1 MNNNS
6 DLISLEK
13 LSFEELVA
21 HINQLISKDFARL
34 VYLLYAV
41 DVSEKKLKQLLA
53 EHPTEDAGKLIALL
67 ILERQEQKKKS
78 RESFTQKEA
87 DIPEEDKW

>member
-1 MNNNS
+1 MNNNI

-13 LSFEELVA
+13 LSFDELVA
-21 HINQLISKDFARL
+21 TINDLIAKDFSKL

-53 EHPTEDAGKLIALL
+53 DHPNEDAGKLIALL
-67 ILERQEQKKKS
+67 MLERQEQKRKS
-78 RESFTQKEA
+78 REQFKQREE
-87 DIPEEDKW
+87 DIPEEDRW

>member
-1 MNNNS
+1 MNNNNE
-6 DLISLEK
+6 LISLEK
-13 LSFEELVA
+13 LSFDELVA
-21 HINQLISKDFARL
+21 HINQLISRDFAKL

-53 EHPTEDAGKLIALL
+53 EHPNEDAGKLIALL

-78 RESFTQKEA
+78 REQFKQNEQ

>member
-6 DLISLEK
+6 ELISLEK
-13 LSFEELVA
+13 LSFDELVA
-21 HINQLISKDFARL
+21 HINQLISKDFAKL

-53 EHPTEDAGKLIALL
+53 EHPNEDAGKLIALL

-78 RESFTQKEA
+78 REQFKQNEQ
-87 DIPEEDKW
+87 DIPDEDKW

>member
-1 MNNNS
+1 MNSNNELVS
-6 DLISLEK
+6 IEK
-13 LSFEELVA
+13 LSFDELVA
-21 HINQLISKDFARL
+21 YINQLVSKDFAKL

-53 EHPTEDAGKLIALL
+53 EHPNEDAGKLIALL
-67 ILERQEQKKKS
+67 ILERQEQKRKS
-78 RESFTQKEA
+78 REHFKQREE

>member
-6 DLISLEK
+6 ELISLEK
-13 LSFEELVA
+13 LSFDELVA
-21 HINQLISKDFARL
+21 HINQLISKDFAKL

-53 EHPTEDAGKLIALL
+53 EHPNEDAGKLIALL

-78 RESFTQKEA
+78 REQFKQNEQ

>member
-1 MNNNS
+1 MNNS
-6 DLISLEK
+6 SELISLEK
-13 LSFEELVA
+13 LSFDELVA
-21 HINQLISKDFARL
+21 HINQLISKDFAKL

-53 EHPTEDAGKLIALL
+53 EHLDEDAGKIIALL
-67 ILERQEQKKKS
+67 ILERQKQKKKS
-78 RESFTQKEA
+78 REQFKQNEQ

>member
-1 MNNNS
+1 MNNSNE
-6 DLISLEK
+6 LISLEK
-13 LSFEELVA
+13 LSFDELVA
-21 HINQLISKDFARL
+21 HINQLISKDFAKL

-53 EHPTEDAGKLIALL
+53 EHPNEDAGKLIALL

-78 RESFTQKEA
+78 REQFKQNEE
-87 DIPEEDKW
+87 DIPDEDKW

>member
-6 DLISLEK
+6 ELISLEK
-13 LSFEELVA
+13 LSFDELVA
-21 HINQLISKDFARL
+21 HINQLISKDFAKL

-53 EHPTEDAGKLIALL
+53 EHPNEDAGKLIALL
-67 ILERQEQKKKS
+67 MLERQEQKKKS
-78 RESFTQKEA
+78 REQFKQNEE
-87 DIPEEDKW
+87 DIPDEDKW

>member
-1 MNNNS
+1 MNNES
-6 DLISLEK
+6 ELISFEK
-13 LSFEELVA
+13 LSFDELVT
-21 HINQLISKDFARL
+21 HINQLITKDFAKL

-53 EHPTEDAGKLIALL
+53 EHPNEDAGKLIALL

-78 RESFTQKEA
+78 RQQFKQKEE
-87 DIPEEDKW
+87 DIPDEDKW